1 MLEIITLLKTELMEQ
16 AAVRPV
22 QLGLQ
27 GSAEEAEGAY
37 KFVIPNIKDQKSEVL
52 LCSTAHKLLYKGIL
66 MRPDGS
72 MRTGRH

>member
-1 MLEIITLLKTELMEQ
+1 MLHKTELMEQ
-16 AAVRPV
+16 AAVGPV
-22 QLGLQ
+22 QLRLHGN
-27 GSAEEAEGAY
+27 AEKAEGAY
-37 KFVIPNIKDQKSEVL
+37 KFVIPNTKDQKSKVL

>member
-1 MLEIITLLKTELMEQ
+1 MLPKTELMEQ
-16 AAVRPV
+16 AAVRPA
-22 QLGLQ
+22 QFRLH

-37 KFVIPNIKDQKSEVL
+37 KFVIPNIKDQKSKVL

-66 MRPDGS
+66 MHPDGS